1 MKRITSLLLA
11 LVLVLSVGVSAFA
24 APAVPGEK
32 TVTAHYNME
41 REFHRDFKYS
51 DHYFD
56 GSAYT
61 YRDDLARVS
70 LALSGVA
77 GRVEYFNEFAPQ
89 IGLKNVAFSKWMT
102 QDTEQD
108 SIGVS
113 VGTKKLRDSKGEYT
127 LIVAPIR
134 GSSYH
139 QEWAGNVNLG
149 YSGEHLGFAIARDKA
164 LNFLKDYIKKQG
176 ITGRIK
182 LWTVGYSRGAAVANF
197 IGGALDDA
205 YAVEKSTNVNPILG
219 KKVSLAP
226 EDIFIYTF
234 ETVLGAD
241 EKNVQDKK
249 YDNIH
254 NIINPSDIVTAVP
267 FREWGFARYGVDHF
281 TPVKG
286 DPDYETYKEGF
297 LPAYQQDPNVLF
309 TTYWPDFFQAWHVDV
324 VGSVPVRFTRK
335 DESASRFFRD
345 LGVAITNSFTTS
357 RKDFVDELE
366 PILTTLL
373 KDYGRENQDEHLDAA
388 ESIFLQTVQ
397 ANWTSLFGALLRPDE
412 TAAQLLLGWLLD
424 SAKKANLTSYDS
436 AEAKVV
442 LDALLPRAR
451 SLAQKYPDETAT
463 LLGNI
468 LNIVGGHFIGSTES
482 WLRTLP
488 DGYYGSHA
496 GYSYKS

>member
-1 MKRITSLLLA
+1 MKRIISLLLA
-11 LVLVLSVGVSAFA
+11 LVLVLSVGAAAYA

-32 TVTAHYNME
+32 TVTAHYKME
-41 REFHRDFKYS
+41 REFHRNFKYS

-56 GSAYT
+56 GTAYT

-77 GRVEYFNEFAPQ
+77 GTKEFFNEFAPQ
-89 IGLKNVAFSKWMT
+89 IGLKNVAFSKWMS

-113 VGTKKLRDSKGEYT
+113 VGTKKLRDTKGAYT
-127 LIVAPIR
+127 LVVAPIR

-139 QEWAGNVNLG
+139 QEWAGNVNVG
-149 YSGEHLGFAIARDKA
+149 YNGEHLGFAIARNKA
-164 LNFLKDYIKKQG
+164 LRFLKVYIKKQG

-197 IGGALDDA
+197 IGGALDDG
-205 YAVEKSTNVNPILG
+205 YDLG
-219 KKVSLAP
+219 DVTLAP
-226 EDIFIYTF
+226 EDTFIYTF

-241 EKNVQDKK
+241 ERNVQDKK

-286 DPDYETYKEGF
+286 DPNYETYKEAF

-324 VGSVPVRFTRK
+324 VGNVPVRFTRK

-357 RKDFVDELE
+357 RKDFVEELE
-366 PILTTLL
+366 PILTTIL
-373 KDYGRENQDEHLDAA
+373 KDYGRENQDEHLDTAD
-388 ESIFLQTVQ
+388 SIFLQTVQ
-397 ANWTSLFGALLRPDE
+397 ANWTSLFGALLRPDR

-468 LNIVGGHFIGSTES
+468 LNIVGGHFIGSTDS

-488 DGYYGSHA
+488 DGYYGSHV